1 MNPKLKIYLDT
12 SVPNFI
18 FADDAPEKKNIT
30 IDFFE
35 NFIKKEKYHTYISE
49 FVIAEI
55 EDTRSEE
62 KRKKLFNTLNKY
74 PIDILQI
81 TNRTEVDELAQK
93 YIDAEII
100 PKNKVMDALHI
111 AVCTVYGI
119 SVLVS
124 WNYRHL
130 ANINKEHKVKI
141 VNYQNN
147 YFNDIRIITPF
158 ELIDYDN

>member
-18 FADDAPEKKNIT
+18 FADDAPEKKSII
-30 IDFFE
+30 IDFFD

-49 FVIAEI
+49 FIIAEI

-62 KRKKLFNTLNKY
+62 KRKKLFDTLSKY
-74 PIDILQI
+74 PVDVLQI
-81 TNRTEVDELAQK
+81 TNKTEVNELAQK

-119 SVLVS
+119 PVLVS

-158 ELIDYDN
+158 ELIDYDT

>member
-30 IDFFE
+30 IDFFD
-35 NFIKKEKYHTYISE
+35 NFIKKGKYHTYISE

-62 KRKKLFNTLNKY
+62 KRKKLFNTLSKY
-74 PIDILQI
+74 PIDVLQI
-81 TNRTEVDELAQK
+81 TNKTEVNELAQK
-93 YIDAEII
+93 YIDAEIV

-119 SVLVS
+119 AVLVS

-147 YFNDIRIITPF
+147 YFNDLRIITPF

>member
-1 MNPKLKIYLDT
+1 MHPKLKIYLDT

-18 FADDAPEKKNIT
+18 FADDAPEKKSIT

-35 NFIKKEKYHTYISE
+35 NFIKTEKYHTYISE

-62 KRKKLFNTLNKY
+62 KRKKLFDTLSHY
-74 PIDILQI
+74 PIDVLQI
-81 TNRTEVDELAQK
+81 TKKIEVNELAQK
-93 YIDAEII
+93 YIDGGVI

-111 AVCTVYGI
+111 AVCMVYGI

-130 ANINKEHKVKI
+130 ANINKENKVKI

-158 ELIDYDN
+158 ELVDYDN